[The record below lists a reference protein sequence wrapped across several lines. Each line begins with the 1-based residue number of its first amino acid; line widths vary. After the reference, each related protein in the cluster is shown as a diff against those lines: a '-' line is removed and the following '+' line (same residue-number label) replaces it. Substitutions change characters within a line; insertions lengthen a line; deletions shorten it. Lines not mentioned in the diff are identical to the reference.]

1 MCHLVH
7 AGAAYREEDQAKEK
21 SIKNYKMS
29 KLANQYRGTVGR
41 LSLEGLWCARG
52 CSNISER
59 TGSYQDWRN
68 VGQKRGLALSLNE
81 MARAQASL
89 SNNNKDALLNFEEAL
104 QIRREIGDKRGLSDT
119 LIDVGNFSNERG
131 DYDLAL
137 KTYKEAL
144 DLERD
149 LSNEGMQAICL
160 IRRKASTR
168 MR

>member
-1 MCHLVH
+1 
-7 AGAAYREEDQAKEK
+7 
-21 SIKNYKMS
+21 MS

-89 SNNNKDALLNFEEAL
+89 SNNKDALLNFEEAL

-119 LIDVGNFSNERG
+119 LIDIGNFSNERG

-149 LSNEGMQAICL
+149 LSNEGMRAICL

>member
-1 MCHLVH
+1 
-7 AGAAYREEDQAKEK
+7 
-21 SIKNYKMS
+21 MS
-29 KLANQYRGTVGR
+29 KLANQYKGTVGR
-41 LSLEGLWCARG
+41 LSLEDLWCARG

-59 TGSYQDWRN
+59 TGSHQDWRN
-68 VGQKRGLALSLNE
+68 VGQSAVWLSSLNE

-89 SNNNKDALLNFEEAL
+89 SNNKDALLNFEEAL

-119 LIDVGNFSNERG
+119 LIDIGNFSNERG
-131 DYDLAL
+131 DYDLTL
-137 KTYKEAL
+137 KTYKQAL
-144 DLERD
+144 YLERD